1 MPFPTTF
8 CTISPPYPEREP
20 LHALL
25 NHLET
30 ERRQLEG
37 EARRLLQENERLL
50 CENERLREEV
60 TVAHFSRKLGFFAYR
75 AVRPTKT
82 KRREQG
88 GPGKIEEGQQ
98 SRRFYRRLPPSF
110 TFAEFVQAAA
120 GVAPRRAKKILLTLI
135 SEGTLHLKG
144 VQIRKQKITT
154 PVLRL
159 RRAG

>member
-1 MPFPTTF
+1 MYDF
-8 CTISPPYPEREP
+8 SSYPEQEP

-37 EARRLLQENERLL
+37 ETRRLLQENERLL
-50 CENERLREEV
+50 RENERLRQEV
-60 TVAHFSRKLGFFAYR
+60 TVARLSRKLGFFAYR

-82 KRREQG
+82 KRRGQD
-88 GPGKIEEGQQ
+88 GPGKVEEGQN
-98 SRRFYRRLPPSF
+98 SRWFYRRLPPSF
-110 TFAEFVQAAA
+110 TFAEFVQAAEAA

-144 VQIRKQKITT
+144 VQIRKQKVTT

-159 RRAG
+159 RRTG